1 VVRSF
6 LLSSVAFAAIGGT
19 AVAADLP
26 SSRAPAAPPPLPIFS
41 WTGLYVGGQVGYG
54 FGNDTATPAGF
65 APNGIKPSGVLGGA
79 HIGYVY
85 QTGSSLVVGLEGSI
99 DGSSVS
105 STSAAFLG
113 SYTVKSPV
121 QGSIRGRAGFAV
133 DRALFYATGGVAFA
147 TFNDSYATG
156 DSASATRAGYTVGG
170 GVEYAISDR
179 WSVRGEYRFSS
190 FGTFTDTL
198 PNALTA
204 VTHKDNQSRAEVG
217 FSYKF
222 AEPVPPVAAKY

>member
-1 VVRSF
+1 MVRSF
-6 LLSSVAFAAIGGT
+6 LLSSIAFVAIGGA

-26 SSRAPAAPPPLPIFS
+26 SSRAPATPPPLPIFS
-41 WTGLYVGGQVGYG
+41 WTGLYMGGQVGYG
-54 FGNDTATPAGF
+54 FGNDTATLTGF
-65 APNGIKPSGVLGGA
+65 APNGIKPSGVLGGV

-85 QTGSSLVVGLEGSI
+85 QTGSSLVVGLEGSV

-113 SYTVKSPV
+113 SYTVKSPIE
-121 QGSIRGRAGFAV
+121 GSIRGRAGFAV

-156 DSASATRAGYTVGG
+156 DSASASRAGYTVGG

-179 WSVRGEYRFSS
+179 WSVRGEYRFSNY
-190 FGTFTDTL
+190 GAFTDAL
-198 PNALTA
+198 PNASATVA
-204 VTHKDNQSRAEVG
+204 HKDNQSRAEVG

-222 AEPVPPVAAKY
+222 AEPVPPVTAKY